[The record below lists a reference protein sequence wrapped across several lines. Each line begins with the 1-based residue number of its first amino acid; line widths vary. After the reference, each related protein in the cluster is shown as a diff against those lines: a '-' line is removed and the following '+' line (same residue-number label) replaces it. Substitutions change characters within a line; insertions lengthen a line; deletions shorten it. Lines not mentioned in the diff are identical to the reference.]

1 MLTRRSGERF
11 TANIWPG
18 FVDAMTAI
26 LLILMF
32 ILSIFM
38 IIQSILRDTI
48 SVQEIELGEQE
59 VELSELGNDLKS
71 LSDQLGLLRSEKTS
85 LEASFS
91 QQSNE
96 LKSRE
101 KELNQKISLLLE
113 LRKEMDIATKE
124 IKDFELQVASL
135 ITKRLELSN
144 QLKIEKDNLSSEVSK
159 KEAAELALA
168 RARKQINKKIKE
180 EKIMAATNEALEL
193 LIKKLKYENQIQLS
207 EKKDILGKLE
217 TSEIA
222 LSESRERLDKVS
234 KDLTDAEK
242 RRLLEQFA
250 IKNLKESL
258 ANNKEELAILTLA
271 LEEERK
277 NAMET
282 LKLLAASREAKALL
296 EKRSERLEKRLVD
309 NETIM
314 QTRDLA
320 LREARLRLSAEEEKA
335 KASRE
340 EVARLT
346 LQASNLSEKLDQLTS
361 ILDETIKKDYS
372 NNVEI
377 QALGAKLNAALAKVA
392 SEQRVRAQLE
402 EKERKRLE
410 SEAKNLREYRSEFFG
425 RLKKILGEVEGI
437 DVVGDRFVFSSEV
450 LFDKGSADLGFKGQE
465 QLDQISRVLKDIS
478 LIIPEDINW
487 ILRVDG
493 HTDITPVS
501 DSSNFGDNWELSQA
515 RSLSVVRYM
524 IKSQDIDPKRLS
536 AAGFGEHQPIS
547 FSDSNEALAKNRRI
561 EFKLTER

>member
-48 SVQEIELGEQE
+48 SIQEIELSEQE

-71 LSDQLGLLRSEKTS
+71 LSDQLGLLRSEKAL
-85 LEASFS
+85 LETSFS

-144 QLKIEKDNLSSEVSK
+144 QLKTEKDNLSSEVSK

-193 LIKKLKYENQIQLS
+193 LVKKLKYENQIQLS
-207 EKKDILGKLE
+207 EKKNILGKLE

-250 IKNLKESL
+250 IKKLKESL

-320 LREARLRLSAEEEKA
+320 LREARLRLSAEEEKT

-346 LQASNLSEKLDQLTS
+346 LQASDLSEKLDQLTS

-392 SEQRVRAQLE
+392 SEQKVRAQLE

-425 RLKKILGEVEGI
+425 RLKKILGEVDGI

-501 DSSNFGDNWELSQA
+501 ESSNFGDNWELSQA